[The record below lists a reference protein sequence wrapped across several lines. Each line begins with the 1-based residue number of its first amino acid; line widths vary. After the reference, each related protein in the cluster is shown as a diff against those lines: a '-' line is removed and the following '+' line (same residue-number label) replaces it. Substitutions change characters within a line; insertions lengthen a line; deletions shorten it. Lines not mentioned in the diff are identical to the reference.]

1 MRLRLF
7 LVVLILSA
15 FFVMPAA
22 GYTNGILSSP
32 LSEITLIPEELQ
44 QFIAES
50 PILQY
55 FLSDDPIY
63 VLEFPE
69 IGFSIPSDV
78 KPTIK
83 IIVVIIGIIIM
94 LLGLFTSDRISQFH
108 FRRKLSDNPKSRA
121 MQILA
126 YLRKHPGATQ
136 TEIVKATGYS
146 RGSVAYNLQRLQQD
160 CRVSQITSRYYPA
173 DEYPTEEQAGADRAL
188 RNAQRQRIFRIIA
201 ENPGISRKQLAEEI
215 QMPVSTLR
223 WHLGKLTKEHL
234 VISEVKQHTI
244 CYSVNPDFIPQDE

>member
-22 GYTNGILSSP
+22 GYTNGILSFT
-32 LSEITLIPEELQ
+32 LSDIIIPEELQ
-44 QFIAES
+44 EFIAES
-50 PILQY
+50 PILSY

-83 IIVVIIGIIIM
+83 IIVISIGIIIM
-94 LLGLFTSDRISQFH
+94 LFGLFTSDRIFQFH

-173 DEYPTEEQAGADRAL
+173 DEYPTDEQAGADRAL

-201 ENPGISRKQLAEEI
+201 ENPGISRKQLACEI
-215 QMPVSTLR
+215 QIPVSTLR

>member
-22 GYTNGILSSP
+22 GYTNGIFSSP
-32 LSEITLIPEELQ
+32 LSDIIIPEELLE
-44 QFIAES
+44 FIAETPLLS
-50 PILQY
+50 Y

-78 KPTIK
+78 VKPTIK
-83 IIVVIIGIIIM
+83 IIVISIGIIIM
-94 LLGLFTSDRISQFH
+94 LLGLFTSERISQFH
-108 FRRKLSDNPKSRA
+108 FRRRLSDNPKSRA

-136 TEIVKATGYS
+136 TEIV
-146 RGSVAYNLQRLQQD
+146 
-160 CRVSQITSRYYPA
+160 
-173 DEYPTEEQAGADRAL
+173 
-188 RNAQRQRIFRIIA
+188 
-201 ENPGISRKQLAEEI
+201 
-215 QMPVSTLR
+215 
-223 WHLGKLTKEHL
+223 
-234 VISEVKQHTI
+234 
-244 CYSVNPDFIPQDE
+244 